1 MAVFVKYTHFL
12 DAELQQRACEYLA
25 IARRPDD
32 ELLQVVVD
40 EMPPYP
46 ERESAVRF
54 LLRLQMSTNLPLPEY
69 SF

>member
-1 MAVFVKYTHFL
+1 MNVFERYSHVL

-25 IARRPDD
+25 IARLPDE

-46 ERESAVRF
+46 ERESAVSIGPDCPVQSR
-54 LLRLQMSTNLPLPEY
+54 
-69 SF
+69 